1 MWVHLPELSI
11 NLAMVLRVIPTPDG
25 KIAVVQADNTTLTID
40 GPKADAVCQ
49 CLAALPNGNLDSWLA
64 RRVQQTPQPPPPP
77 ATPAPAT
84 PPPR

>member
-11 NLAMVLRVIPTPDG
+11 NLAMVLRVIPAQDG

-49 CLAALPNGNLDSWLA
+49 CLAALPNGSLDSWLA
-64 RRVQQTPQPPPPP
+64 KRVQQAPQPAAASPPP
-77 ATPAPAT
+77 T
-84 PPPR
+84 R

>member
-1 MWVHLPELSI
+1 MWIHLPELSI

-49 CLAALPNGNLDSWLA
+49 CLAAMPNGSLDSWLA
-64 RRVQQTPQPPPPP
+64 KRVQQAAPAAPPPSPAVAPP
-77 ATPAPAT
+77 K
-84 PPPR
+84 